1 MTTTHAR
8 QIRNTTA
15 FITGASSGIGAAF
28 ARRLAAEGHHLV
40 LTGRRQELL
49 ARLCAELQQAHGI
62 HAEYLLGEL
71 SRPEDVL
78 VIEHRLRQIPDLTV
92 LINNAGG
99 STIGHFADGDLG
111 VQEAMIHVHALA
123 PVRFTH
129 AALQGMLARRE
140 GSIINVASVAAFMV
154 APGNATYC
162 AVKGYLA
169 SFSQSLSLE
178 LRGTGVRVQALCPGF
193 VRSDFHERMGYE
205 VNEKFFRGYM
215 TAESV
220 VDASLRD
227 LDRGKV
233 VCIPGLHYRAAVTLS
248 RIVPRPVLYAV
259 ATRFIKRRDR
269 KLGKTA
275 DERSSHWR

>member
-1 MTTTHAR
+1 MTTTPAT
-8 QIRNTTA
+8 QIRNRSA

-28 ARRLAAEGHHLV
+28 ARRLAAEGYHLV

-49 ARLCAELQQAHGI
+49 AQLCAELQQAHGI

-71 SRPEDVL
+71 SRPEEVL
-78 VIEHRLRQIPDLTV
+78 VLEQRLRQIPDLAV

-99 STIGHFADGDLG
+99 STIGDFADGDLD
-111 VQEAMIHVHALA
+111 VQEAMIRVHAVA

-129 AALQGMLARRE
+129 AALQGMVARRE

-169 SFSQSLSLE
+169 SFSQSLALE
-178 LRGTGVRVQALCPGF
+178 LKGTGVRVQALCPGF

-215 TAESV
+215 TAETV

-227 LDRGKV
+227 LARGKV
-233 VCIPGLHYRAAVTLS
+233 VCIPGIHYRAAVALS
-248 RIVPRPVLYAV
+248 RIVPRPVLYRA

-269 KLGKTA
+269 KLRNFSG
-275 DERSSHWR
+275 